1 MTLNALG
8 SRATG
13 VYLSGNILWPVS
25 MSLQSSDKTADRS
38 AAFWAQLSR
47 WAGRVGLAKRLAV
60 ALSLAAIAAGFATY
74 AALTETAPFG
84 GSNPRTVTLLLILD
98 MVLLL
103 LLGALVARRIVQI
116 WIGHRRGMAGSRLHV
131 RLVAVFSLL
140 AVAPA
145 IVVAAFSAI
154 FFYVGVQSWFS
165 DKVRTAVHES
175 LEVASAYLHE
185 HQQNIRADALA
196 MTNDLNQEAVRLSAD
211 PDRFD
216 QVVST
221 QAALRALSEAIV
233 FHGTTGR
240 ILARSGFSFALEFDP
255 IPDTALEQA
264 RNGEVVLIVHEN
276 DDRVRA
282 LIRLDRFV
290 DTYLYV
296 GRVVESKVLSHY
308 AAAKG
313 AVTSYTELEGQRGS
327 LQITFTA
334 IFVIVALLL
343 LMAAVWAGLNFATKL
358 ARPISALIG
367 AAERVR
373 AGDLQ
378 VRVSE
383 PRDEDEL
390 ALLSRA
396 FNRMTTEI
404 ESQRREL
411 LQANSQLDQ
420 RRRFTETVLAGVTA
434 GVIGLDADG
443 VINLPN
449 LSAARLLGVEDPE
462 TLIGRRLA
470 ELSPEMGELLEN
482 APRRPGRPMQ
492 EQVQIRRPGGA
503 MLTLLVRI
511 SAEAGAG
518 EIRGY
523 VVTFDDITE
532 LVSAQRKAAWAD
544 VARRIAHEI
553 KNPLTPIQLSA
564 ERLRRKYLKQITPE
578 DTEVFTMCTDT
589 IVRQV
594 DDIRR
599 MVDEF
604 SAFAR
609 MPQPVMKPVNVNDL
623 ARQAVFLQTSAHAGK
638 VKFDVALPPGPLTVA
653 CDSRQI
659 SQALTNLLQNA
670 VDAIEGRPPPADGA
684 ELPPGHIGMRIEADA
699 ERVAMIVEDNGK
711 GLPQDERHRLTEP
724 YVTTRTKGTGLGLAI
739 VKKIMEDH
747 GGELTLDDRPGGG
760 ARVALVIPR
769 NMAAAEPVA
778 AEERPAQTGGE
789 QRRAAN
795 GS

>member
-1 MTLNALG
+1 
-8 SRATG
+8 
-13 VYLSGNILWPVS
+13 
-25 MSLQSSDKTADRS
+25 MSLQNADKTADKS

-74 AALTETAPFG
+74 GALTETAPFG

-196 MTNDLNQEAVRLSAD
+196 MANDLNQEAVQLSAD

-233 FHGTTGR
+233 FQGTTGR
-240 ILARSGFSFALEFDP
+240 ILARSGYSFALEFDP
-255 IPDTALEQA
+255 IPDTGLEQA
-264 RNGEVVLIVHEN
+264 RNGEVVLIVHDN

-296 GRVVESKVLSHY
+296 GRVVESKVLAHY

-313 AVTSYTELEGQRGS
+313 AVTSYAELEGQRGS

-343 LMAAVWAGLNFATKL
+343 LMAAVWAGLNFAGKL

-378 VRVSE
+378 VRVAE

-420 RRRFTETVLAGVTA
+420 RRRFTETVLGGVTA

-443 VINLPN
+443 IINLPN
-449 LSAARLLGVEDPE
+449 LSAARLLGVDDPE
-462 TLIGRRLA
+462 TLIGRRLV
-470 ELSPEMGELLEN
+470 ELSPEMGELLDN

-492 EQVQIRRPGGA
+492 EHVQIRRPGSA
-503 MLTLLVRI
+503 PLTLLVRI

-564 ERLRRKYLKQITPE
+564 ERLRRKYLKQITPD

-623 ARQAVFLQTSAHAGK
+623 VRQAVFLQTSAHAGK
-638 VKFDVALPPGPLTVA
+638 VKFDVELPAGPLTVA

-670 VDAIEGRPPPADGA
+670 VDSIEGRPPPEDGA
-684 ELPPGHIGMRIEADA
+684 EPVPGHIGVRIDADA
-699 ERVAMIVEDNGK
+699 ERVALIVEDNGK
-711 GLPQDERHRLTEP
+711 GLPQEERHRLTEP

-747 GGELTLDDRPGGG
+747 GGELTLDDRPEGG

-769 NMAAAEPVA
+769 NNAAANPLDEGLAVVD
-778 AEERPAQTGGE
+778 ERPAQTGGE
-789 QRRAAN
+789 QRRAVN